1 MQFMK
6 NNIIVKQK
14 CVKML
19 SENSILTNINI

>member
-19 SENSILTNINI
+19 PESGILTNINI

>member
-14 CVKML
+14 CVKKL
-19 SENSILTNINI
+19 PENSILTNINI